1 MVRQGRKSGGMIW
14 FLIFLILAL
23 YFVNMSLG
31 FIQMPKFMLK
41 IERWLI
47 LVGGILLFFA
57 GFNFL
62 KVRRHRL

>member
-1 MVRQGRKSGGMIW
+1 MVRQGRKKGGMVW

-31 FIQMPKFMLK
+31 FIEMPKFMLK

-47 LVGGILLFFA
+47 LAGGILLFFA

-62 KVRRHRL
+62 KVRRHNL